1 MPIDRQAFEINF
13 MLSLGMF
20 LNGVVG
26 QDDLKEKLLS
36 SLNEG
41 QVPHSQCFVDSSGR
55 GGLHL
60 AVAFALELLWDSNRV
75 ERHLKEEKE
84 ASFFLEHPDIHFIF
98 PVATSASINSK
109 PKCSDYI
116 KEWRSFVSD
125 TPYGSSNEWMLSIG
139 SDNKQGNISV
149 DEIDLL
155 FKNLHLKSFSGGAK
169 VCVLWGVDRLNV
181 QSSNKLLKLI
191 EEPPTKTFF
200 IFVAKNEL
208 DLLPTIKSRCQIST
222 LKPVGINDIKSFLIR
237 SNCNEKIAEF
247 YAANAEGSL
256 GKALESFQNIEQQRE
271 FEALFVQCL
280 RIAFKAIGNKSVV
293 IDLMSWGNKMGA
305 LGRTVQKEFLL
316 YSLNF
321 IRQALLVSYGT
332 ESLVNFQS
340 LTGFQ
345 MEKFA
350 PFVHSG
356 NAQEL
361 IELIEETTYAVD
373 RNANGKLLFSDFALK
388 MTRVLNKKEV

>member
-1 MPIDRQAFEINF
+1 MPIGRQAFEINF
-13 MLSLGMF
+13 ILSLGMF

-26 QDDLKEKLLS
+26 QDDLKEKLFS

-125 TPYGSSNEWMLSIG
+125 TPYGSLNEWMLSIG
-139 SDNKQGNISV
+139 SENKQGNISV

-169 VCVLWGVDRLNV
+169 VCVLWGIDKLNV
-181 QSSNKLLKLI
+181 RSSNKLLKLI
-191 EEPPTKTFF
+191 EEPPAKTFF
-200 IFVAKNEL
+200 IFVTKNEL
-208 DLLPTIKSRCQIST
+208 NLMPTIKSRCQIST

-237 SNCNEKIAEF
+237 SNCDEKLAEF

-256 GKALESFQNIEQQRE
+256 GKALEFFQNIEQ
-271 FEALFVQCL
+271 
-280 RIAFKAIGNKSVV
+280 
-293 IDLMSWGNKMGA
+293 
-305 LGRTVQKEFLL
+305 QKEFLL

-321 IRQALLVSYGT
+321 IRQALLVSYRT

-388 MTRVLNKKEV
+388 MTRVLNKKEI